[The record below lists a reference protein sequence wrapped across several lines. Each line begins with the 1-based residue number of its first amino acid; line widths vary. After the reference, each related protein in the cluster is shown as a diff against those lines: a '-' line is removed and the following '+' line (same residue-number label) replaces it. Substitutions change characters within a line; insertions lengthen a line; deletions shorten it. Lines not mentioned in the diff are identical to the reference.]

1 MSTMSPPLL
10 ASGDP
15 SGAEGSG
22 GRTVSVANGAW
33 QKLFDA
39 RGSRRSIT
47 AQNKSA
53 DAVVFFFYPA
63 NLDPNAD
70 SIALTEGFTLSG
82 GAAVGGSFTFEDR
95 STIKLALWAVCTG
108 AGSCDVFAFELH

>member
-1 MSTMSPPLL
+1 MSPPLL

-39 RGSRRSIT
+39 RGTRQAIT
-47 AQNKSA
+47 AQNKAA
-53 DAVVFFFYPA
+53 DGVSFFFYPQG
-63 NLDPNAD
+63 LDPNTD
-70 SIALTEGFTLSG
+70 GISLTEGFILSG
-82 GAAVGGSFTFEDR
+82 GAVVGGSFTFEDK
-95 STIKLALWAVCTG
+95 SKITLALWAVCTG
-108 AGSCDVFAFELH
+108 SGSCDVFAFELH